1 MNPADYADSALRW
14 ASHDSLEAPPE
25 SDLRRA
31 ASSIYFAYVRALC
44 FTVAD
49 LMVGDTEAARD
60 SSTWKLAFRSV
71 EHRRANAV
79 CLKVVNSGLFSEGIR
94 NFAKVFPPAQR
105 KRVQVDYE
113 ADVHLLHYDVIADA
127 KEAKRIIEDFMNA
140 PREERLAFV
149 AMMVFPERKN

>member
-1 MNPADYADSALRW
+1 M
-14 ASHDSLEAPPE
+14 EAPPE

-31 ASSIYFAYVRALC
+31 ASSTYFAYVRALC

-49 LMVGDTEAARD
+49 LMIGDREAARD

-71 EHRRANAV
+71 EHRRANAA

-94 NFAKVFPPAQR
+94 YFSKKFPPAQR
-105 KRVQVDYE
+105 KRVQVDYDAE
-113 ADVHLLHYDVIADA
+113 VHLLHYEVIADA
-127 KEAKRIIEDFMNA
+127 KDAKRIIEDFMNA

-149 AMMVFPERKN
+149 AMMVFPER